1 MLKILKWIFRII
13 ILLIIAA
20 GLLYIYARHVE
31 PFWLAENEISLSNT
45 DTANTDSLKIGIFS
59 DTHFGEYYSVDNFEK
74 VVEKM
79 NAAKPDVIVFLG
91 DLIDDF
97 NRYTGDTE
105 KISEALARL
114 EAPLGKFAVYGNHDY
129 GGGAQHEYKDIMASG
144 GFSVLVNEYIMLDE
158 YNIAITG
165 IDDFI
170 IGYGDTV
177 AANYAPSDSY
187 NVILC
192 HEPDFINTLLDYNTD
207 LMLAGHTHGGQINIP
222 YYINDFLPPFGQN
235 YLRGQFEFENEQNTV
250 LYVNSGIGMT
260 KLPFRFFA
268 RPEITYVTVTPQ

>member
-268 RPEITYVTVTPQ
+268 RPEITYVTVTPK

>member
-235 YLRGQFEFENEQNTV
+235 YLRGQFEFQNDQNTV

-268 RPEITYVTVTPQ
+268 RPEITYVTVTPK